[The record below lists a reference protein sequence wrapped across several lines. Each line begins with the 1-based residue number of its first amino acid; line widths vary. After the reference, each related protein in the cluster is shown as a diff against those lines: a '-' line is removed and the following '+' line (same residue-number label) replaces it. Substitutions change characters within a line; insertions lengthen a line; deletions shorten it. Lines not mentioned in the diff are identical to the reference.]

1 MRMTSRFDGK
11 CRKCGGPIR
20 TGEIIDYEKSLG
32 GAAHMRCVD
41 GSQRALPD
49 DEQEKIADR
58 LLFCRSED
66 FENYVHQW
74 INCEPTEVPHGES
87 Y

>member
-1 MRMTSRFDGK
+1 
-11 CRKCGGPIR
+11 
-20 TGEIIDYEKSLG
+20 
-32 GAAHMRCVD
+32 MRCVD